1 MNYYLLFILFL
12 FSLIG
17 FLYASVGHGGASGY
31 LALMSLLGF
40 EIIVMKQ
47 SALVMNL
54 LVSIISFYHFYK
66 SGHFKWSGFWPF
78 AVLSIPLAY
87 FGSKMPLNEQFYKYI
102 LAFCLFISSAWL
114 LYQKVE
120 KVAQN
125 DAKNYTKIGLGGV
138 IGLLS
143 GMLGI
148 GGGVILSP
156 ILILCNWVKIK
167 EAAAISALF
176 IFVNS
181 LAGLAGQWGKFVIF
195 ENNSMTYYYIL
206 ATFIGGIFGA
216 RLGSKYFNGSTLK
229 KLLACGLFLASIKL
243 LLH

>member
-1 MNYYLLFILFL
+1 MNDYPILILFL

-31 LALMSLLGF
+31 LALMSLMGF

-66 SGHFKWSGFWPF
+66 SGFFKWSSFWPF
-78 AVLSIPLAY
+78 AILSIPFAY
-87 FGSKMPLNEQFYKYI
+87 LGSKMPLNEQLYKYI
-102 LAFCLFISSAWL
+102 LAFCLFISCTWL

-120 KVAQN
+120 KEVQN
-125 DAKNYTKIGLGGV
+125 DAKNSTKIAIGGV
-138 IGLLS
+138 IGLVS

-156 ILILCNWVKIK
+156 ILIIANWVKIK

-195 ENNSMTYYYIL
+195 ENNSMTYYYIF
-206 ATFIGGIFGA
+206 ATFIGGIIGA
-216 RLGSKYFNGSTLK
+216 RLGSKYFNSQTLK
-229 KLLACGLFLASIKL
+229 VLLAAGLFLASIKL
-243 LLH
+243 LLQ